1 MKKKIMIAVAAL
13 ALVGLLAGVAVA
25 QAASPADKGGAPA
38 FFQTFLEKFAAN
50 LGVDKDKV
58 SEALKQTQEQMI
70 DEAVQEGKMT
80 SDEAAKLKERIQN
93 NACPFLGPMGPFGG
107 HRGGGF
113 GGPNGTLLAQVLG
126 MSEDELKA
134 QLKDGKKIQDLVQEK
149 GLTMEQVWEKM
160 KKLRIQQ
167 IQQAVT
173 EGKLDQEKA
182 SAMIERI
189 QNAPQGPL
197 GKGRGEGLGLGKGP
211 GRGHGGPFGSPFGT
225 KGSNSAQ
232 NSAQNS
238 PQSSSLAE

>member
-25 QAASPADKGGAPA
+25 QVASAADKSGAPA
-38 FFQTFLEKFAAN
+38 FFQTFLEKFAVN

-80 SDEAAKLKERIQN
+80 SEEAAKLKERIQN
-93 NACPFLGPMGPFGG
+93 NACPFFGPMGPFGG

-113 GGPNGTLLAQVLG
+113 GRQDGALLAQVLG

-160 KKLRIQQ
+160 KELKIQQ

-182 SAMIERI
+182 NAMIERI

-197 GKGRGEGLGLGKGP
+197 GKGRGEGLGLG
-211 GRGHGGPFGSPFGT
+211 RGHGGPFGA
-225 KGSNSAQ
+225 KADNSAQ
-232 NSAQNS
+232 NSSQ
-238 PQSSSLAE
+238 AE